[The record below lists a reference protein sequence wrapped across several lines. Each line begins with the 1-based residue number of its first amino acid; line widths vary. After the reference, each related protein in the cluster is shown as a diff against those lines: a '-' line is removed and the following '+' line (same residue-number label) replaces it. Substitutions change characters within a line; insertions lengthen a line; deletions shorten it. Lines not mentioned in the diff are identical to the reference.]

1 MTDAW
6 SREVEESGSGR
17 VIRCG
22 EVIAGVTLVCGQS
35 INGTTVVCGQTLAMW
50 SEETEAEATES

>member
-1 MTDAW
+1 MTDDW

-22 EVIAGVTLVCGQS
+22 EVVYGSVLVCGQV
-35 INGTTVVCGQTLAMW
+35 INGVTVVCGQTLAMW
-50 SEETEAEATES
+50 SEETEAVATES